1 MRPNRLPLMCP
12 LVTVEAE
19 AEDRAGAE
27 DQVEAEAD
35 KNSRGPPDVHPVSL
49 IQFLKAAAPV
59 VLVDPVDLVVRVDR
73 VDPLTCLMLF
83 LSRFLLRC

>member
-1 MRPNRLPLMCP
+1 MLKDRPPLMCP

-27 DQVEAEAD
+27 DQVEAEGAD

-49 IQFLKAAAPV
+49 IQFLKGAVPV
-59 VLVDPVDLVVRVDR
+59 DPADLVVPVDLGVA
-73 VDPLTCLMLF
+73 PLTCPMLF
-83 LSRFLLRC
+83 LSRFLLWF